1 MSENFV
7 FKRTAAEMN
16 PMFRLSL
23 FVMKLLR
30 KEAGHL
36 FAFLESHNII
46 VFDAID
52 LLIKMTTDQ
61 QTYMLYILCVTIVMT
76 PLTHSVRT

>member
-1 MSENFV
+1 MSENLV
-7 FKRTAAEMN
+7 FNRTAAEIN

-46 VFDAID
+46 V
-52 LLIKMTTDQ
+52 Q
-61 QTYMLYILCVTIVMT
+61 QTYMLYILCVTSVMT
-76 PLTHSVRT
+76 PLTHSFRT

>member
-1 MSENFV
+1 
-7 FKRTAAEMN
+7 
-16 PMFRLSL
+16 MFRLSL

-46 VFDAID
+46 V
-52 LLIKMTTDQ
+52 Q
-61 QTYMLYILCVTIVMT
+61 QTYMLYILCVTSVMT
-76 PLTHSVRT
+76 PFTHSFRT